1 MTEQEVEAGIE
12 LLKALKNTRDLTLL
26 DAIRIDAKCS
36 EVSWVNIVQ
45 QLNLF
50 GLVKYHWLNGTIS
63 QTMNMGLWR
72 SLPWPGCRRSTAA
85 RDASILA
92 CVPGSAL
99 NAL

>member
-63 QTMNMGLWR
+63 I
-72 SLPWPGCRRSTAA
+72 LPAG
-85 RDASILA
+85 IKY
-92 CVPGSAL
+92 L
-99 NAL
+99 NKTEVTTQ